1 MHNPSQLRNIAIIAH
16 VDHGKTTLVDGFLK
30 QTHTF
35 RDNQA
40 EMAQALIMDS
50 GDQERERGI
59 TITAKITAVEYKGV
73 HINII
78 DTPGHADFGGEVERT
93 LHMADG
99 CLLIVDAQEGPM
111 PQTKFV
117 LKKAL
122 AAGLKPIVVINKID
136 KPGARLGEVEHELG
150 DLFLELATHE
160 DQLHYPIYYA
170 IGREGKA
177 WDSVPTDTSAAADL
191 TPVFEA
197 ILRDIPAPDVSADE
211 GLQLLVTAL
220 DWDSYQGKYSIGRIQ
235 RGHLEPGQTVVLAT
249 PEGTLGRGKIDKL
262 LTFRGLGRV
271 ETQAA
276 SAGEIVA
283 VTGLGDAHIGE
294 TITDPEVPAAL
305 PTIEL
310 EPPALSMYLG
320 PNTSPMKGRE
330 AEFSTGRQIGDRLQR
345 ELETNIGLRVETQ
358 GIGFVVSG
366 RGELHLSVLI
376 ETMRRE
382 GFEFEVGRPQV
393 VTIEEGGKTLEPF
406 EEVTIEVPNEY
417 AGAVQSEL
425 GVRRANIT
433 NQVLLSG
440 DRVRLI
446 AEMPTRALLGL
457 RNLFVTAT
465 RGTIVMSS
473 IMTGYQPLGT
483 AVEGKRSGALVA
495 WEAGTTTPYALQNA
509 ESRGTIYVGPGE
521 KVYGGQIVGLNSRG
535 DDLDLNVVK
544 EKQLTNMRSSSSDGT
559 VQLTPATRLSLEQN
573 LDFLATDELLE
584 VTPKS
589 LRLRKRELD
598 RNMRGKKTKA

>member
-30 QTHTF
+30 QTHMF

-40 EMAQALIMDS
+40 EMGQSLIMDS

-59 TITAKITAVEYKGV
+59 TITAKITAVEYNHV

-136 KPGARLGEVEHELG
+136 KPGARLGEVEDELG

-160 DQLHYPIYYA
+160 DQLHYPVYYA

-177 WDSVPTDTSAAADL
+177 WSEVPADPTAEADL
-191 TPVFEA
+191 TPIFEA
-197 ILRDIPAPDVSADE
+197 ILTHIPAPNVSTE
-211 GLQLLVTAL
+211 GGLQLLVTAL
-220 DWDSYQGKYSIGRIQ
+220 DYDTYQGKYAIGRIQ
-235 RGHLEPGQTVVLAT
+235 RGSIEPGQSVALAT
-249 PEGTLGRGKIDKL
+249 PDGILSRGKIDRL
-262 LTFRGLGRV
+262 LTFTGLGRAQSQSAV
-271 ETQAA
+271 
-276 SAGEIVA
+276 AGEIVA
-283 VTGLGDAHIGE
+283 VTGLATAHIGE
-294 TITDPEVPAAL
+294 TIVDPETPDAL
-305 PTIEL
+305 PVIEI
-310 EPPALSMYLG
+310 EPPALSMYVG
-320 PNTSPMKGRE
+320 PNTSPAKGKE
-330 AEFSTGRQIGDRLQR
+330 AEFSTGRQVGDRLQR
-345 ELETNIGLRVETQ
+345 ELETNIGLRVRTE
-358 GIGFVVSG
+358 GIGYVVSG

-382 GFEFEVGRPQV
+382 GYEFEVGRPQV
-393 VTIEEGGKTLEPF
+393 VTIEENGKTLEPF

-425 GVRRANIT
+425 GLRRANIT
-433 NQVLLSG
+433 GQTLLTG
-440 DRVRLI
+440 DRVRII
-446 AEMPTRALLGL
+446 AELPTRALLGL
-457 RNLFVTAT
+457 RNMFITAT

-473 IMTGYQPLGT
+473 IMTGYQPLGI
-483 AVEGKRSGALVA
+483 AIEGKRNGALVA
-495 WEAGTTTPYALQNA
+495 WEAGVTTAYALQMA
-509 ESRGTIYVGPGE
+509 EGRGTVFVGPGE
-521 KVYGGQIVGLNSRG
+521 KVYGGQIVGLNSRSE
-535 DDLDLNVVK
+535 DIDMNVVK
-544 EKQLTNMRSSSSDGT
+544 EKHLTNMRSSSSDGI
-559 VQLTPATRLSLEQN
+559 VHLVPATRFSLEQN
-573 LDFLATDELLE
+573 LDFLADDELLE

-598 RNMRGKKTKA
+598 RNIRAKQK

>member
-1 MHNPSQLRNIAIIAH
+1 MEAQQDPNKIRNIAIIAH

-136 KPGARLGEVEHELG
+136 KPGARLGEVEDELG

-160 DQLHYPIYYA
+160 DQLHYPVYYA

-177 WDSVPTDTSAAADL
+177 WDAVPSDPTTAADL

-197 ILRDIPAPDVSADE
+197 ILREIPAPNVSTDE

-220 DWDSYQGKYSIGRIQ
+220 DWDTYQGKYSIGRIQ

-249 PEGTLGRGKIDKL
+249 PDGVLGRGKIDKL
-262 LTFRGLGRV
+262 LTFSGLGRV
-271 ETQAA
+271 ESQSA

-283 VTGLGDAHIGE
+283 VTGLGEAHIGE
-294 TITDPEVPAAL
+294 TITDPEAPAAL
-305 PTIEL
+305 PTIEI

-320 PNTSPMKGRE
+320 PNTSPEKGKE

-345 ELETNIGLRVETQ
+345 Q
-358 GIGFVVSG
+358 
-366 RGELHLSVLI
+366 
-376 ETMRRE
+376 
-382 GFEFEVGRPQV
+382 
-393 VTIEEGGKTLEPF
+393 TLEPF
-406 EEVTIEVPNEY
+406 EEVTIEVPSEY
-417 AGAVQSEL
+417 SGAVQSEL
-425 GVRRANIT
+425 GVRRAMIT
-433 NQVLLSG
+433 SQTLLSG
-440 DRVRLI
+440 DRVRLV
-446 AEMPTRALLGL
+446 AELPTRALLGL
-457 RNLFVTAT
+457 RNQFVTAT

-473 IMTGYQPLGT
+473 LMTGYQPLGT
-483 AVEGKRSGALVA
+483 AIEGKRNGALVA
-495 WEAGTTTPYALQNA
+495 WEAGTTTGYALQSA
-509 ESRGTIYVGPGE
+509 EARGTIFVGPGE
-521 KVYGGQIVGLNSRG
+521 KVYGGQIVGLNTRAE
-535 DDLDLNVVK
+535 DIDINVVK

-573 LDFLATDELLE
+573 LDFLAADELLE

-598 RNMRGKKTKA
+598 RNLRGKARKS